1 MTADLGDS
9 ASGAADPPDDGTA
22 EGDSGLTKPGTPEPA
37 APGVLSVR
45 DFDLARIPLGVR
57 LTAAWTWRLLL
68 IAAGIVVV
76 GYLFK
81 RFEDVLFPVAL
92 AILLSAF
99 LLGPVEWAVRK
110 GVPRAL
116 AVLLAIFLTIA
127 ALLALVGF
135 VIQQAISGGP
145 DLVQQFLHTIDQ
157 TREWLATGPLHID
170 SDMIRAGMNEL
181 TGWVKAHEGKLASS
195 AIGTAA
201 FGGKIGTG
209 ILLTVFLMIFFLYD
223 GRNMWTTFT
232 KVVPKSS
239 REWVRG
245 AGSAGFGTLESYVRA
260 TIVVAAIDAT
270 CIGVGLAILNVP
282 MVLPLVA
289 VIFLGSFIPI
299 VGSFVAGSLAVIVA
313 LTTQGWIHAVIVL
326 CLLVLVMA
334 VEGHV
339 LQPFLLGYS
348 VKLHPVVVILA
359 IAVGIM
365 LAGIVGGLLA
375 VPLVAFLVTAFRWR
389 PGQVPPPHKE
399 SKLTA
404 WLRRTFSRNRIVH
417 APAPA
422 GDTTMDS
429 AAPST

>member
-1 MTADLGDS
+1 MAKLVIVTS
-9 ASGAADPPDDGTA
+9 ADPVREHA
-22 EGDSGLTKPGTPEPA
+22 SEPGPLSA
-37 APGVLSVR
+37 VSVR
-45 DFDLARIPLGVR
+45 DADLARIPVGVR

-68 IAAGIVVV
+68 IGVGIVAV

-99 LLGPVEWAVRK
+99 LLGPVDWAVRK
-110 GVPRAL
+110 GVPRVI
-116 AVLLAIFLTIA
+116 AVLLAIFCTLVV
-127 ALLALVGF
+127 LLAVVGF
-135 VIQQAISGGP
+135 VIQQAIAGGP

-157 TREWLATGPLHID
+157 TRHWLATGPLHID
-170 SDMIRAGMNEL
+170 AEMLRAGVNDL
-181 TGWVKAHEGKLASS
+181 TDWIKAHEGKLASS

-201 FGGKIGTG
+201 FGGRIGTG

-223 GRNMWTTFT
+223 GRNMWTTVT
-232 KVVPKSS
+232 KIVPKQS

-245 AGSAGFGTLESYVRA
+245 AGSMGFGTLESYVRA
-260 TIVVAAIDAT
+260 TVIVAAIDAT
-270 CIGVGLAILNVP
+270 CIGIGLAVLGVP

-299 VGSFVAGSLAVIVA
+299 VGSFAAGTLAVLVA
-313 LTTQGWIHAVIVL
+313 LTTQGWLNAVIVL

-348 VKLHPVVVILA
+348 VKLHPVVVILS

-375 VPLVAFLVTAFRWR
+375 VPFVAFLVTAFRWR
-389 PGQVPPPHKE
+389 PGQVPPPHTD

-404 WLRRTFSRNRIVH
+404 WLRRTFSRTRVVH

-422 GDTTMDS
+422 AD
-429 AAPST
+429 

>member
-1 MTADLGDS
+1 MTVEQEPGKESRPVGLRES
-9 ASGAADPPDDGTA
+9 DDA
-22 EGDSGLTKPGTPEPA
+22 KVAPA
-37 APGVLSVR
+37 VR
-45 DFDLARIPLGVR
+45 AM
-57 LTAAWTWRLLL
+57 AAWTWRLLL
-68 IAAGIVVV
+68 IGGGIVAA

-81 RFEDVLFPVAL
+81 RFEDVLFPIAL
-92 AILLSAF
+92 ALLLSAF

-110 GVPRAL
+110 GVPRVL
-116 AVLLAIFLTIA
+116 AVLLAIFLTIL

-145 DLVQQFLHTIDQ
+145 DLVSQFLHTMDQ

-170 SDMIRAGMNEL
+170 SDMLRAGLNDL
-181 TGWVKAHEGKLASS
+181 TGWVKAHEGKLASG

-201 FGGKIGTG
+201 FGGRIGTG

-232 KVVPKSS
+232 KVVPTGS

-245 AGSAGFGTLESYVRA
+245 AGTAGFGTLESYVRA
-260 TIVVAAIDAT
+260 TVIVAAIDAT
-270 CIGVGLAILNVP
+270 CIGIGLAILGVP

-289 VIFLGSFIPI
+289 IIFLGSFIPI
-299 VGSFVAGSLAVIVA
+299 VGSFAAGTLAVFVA
-313 LTTQGWIHAVIVL
+313 LTTQGWVHAVIVL

-348 VKLHPVVVILA
+348 VKLHPVVVILS

-375 VPLVAFLVTAFRWR
+375 VPFVAFLVTAFRWR

-404 WLRRTFSRNRIVH
+404 WLRHTFSRHHIVS

-422 GDTTMDS
+422 VS
-429 AAPST
+429 AAEAAGDAAVTPTPSD